1 MSMSYITTKL
11 QPLKSYPTYQFY
23 ARVDSKS
30 LDLQCTFKICILETF
45 KWLRARLKKFSDLP
59 EGMLTP
65 EPENYADFSDESIIS
80 FSYSNGLSVDVVYIE
95 KKGVWSFRMTES
107 DIGANIG
114 KENERK
120 PVQGRTF
127 STEIAFLKQGDY
139 IEAGVRTICSEPSD
153 TTADCEV
160 FRPTVVKAL
169 ADNANVR
176 LMQSGFIL
184 NKKPLEINSKS
195 DLERFFGI
203 YEDNSLNFPIV
214 LVADSE
220 TEIKE
225 IDIEKIS
232 TLNKTFSAVNCFSAV
247 NVTLENSNPNLKNIS
262 EFIPDKRK
270 KSKDKPKE
278 TIRTEKVKLPVFD
291 YVELA
296 RGLVGFAVVVFADD
310 RYFKQISNKTHI
322 NLSYGDIVVISRKNI
337 IERYSYKDYY
347 NNMSGFLKSLRYE
360 INAMPKRKQYDFGNV
375 LFHSDAKLKEYHTK
389 RHETTSLEEE
399 CRIYRLENA
408 ELKSQIKDISQYHT
422 DMQQTVESLRTAL
435 KKIDSLQKEL
445 ETCETL
451 YKEALSNNEQKESA
465 YQKSAELISFYK
477 NQIEIAA
484 LFPTDKDKICDW
496 IENSFA
502 ENIVLTQRAKAEMRK
517 FSGNLD
523 ISSFCDGI
531 VYMNSY
537 AKYRK
542 HEISEVELQLYAE
555 RNNWE
560 VQNCGKE
567 TIKMRKSDYTVTYEN
582 EQYILDL
589 HIKHGVKAEELLR
602 IYFCWDEK
610 RQKIFIGSMP
620 GHLATT
626 RQGT

>member
-1 MSMSYITTKL
+1 MSYITTKL

-65 EPENYADFSDESIIS
+65 EPENYADFSDDSIIS

-296 RGLVGFAVVVFADD
+296 RGLVGFAVVVFVDD

-337 IERYSYKDYY
+337 IERYSYKDYH
-347 NNMSGFLKSLRYE
+347 NDMSGFLKSLRYE

-422 DMQQTVESLRTAL
+422 DMQQTAESLRTAL

-465 YQKSAELISFYK
+465 YQKNAELISFYK

-502 ENIVLTQRAKAEMRK
+502 ENIVLMQRAKAEMRK

-542 HEISEVELQLYAE
+542 HEISEIELQLYAE

-610 RQKIFIGSMP
+610 RQKILIGSMP

>member
-1 MSMSYITTKL
+1 MIFIGITFIICLILFIYILLSDNFSLINIKL
-11 QPLKSYPTYQFY
+11 K
-23 ARVDSKS
+23 
-30 LDLQCTFKICILETF
+30 
-45 KWLRARLKKFSDLP
+45 
-59 EGMLTP
+59 
-65 EPENYADFSDESIIS
+65 N
-80 FSYSNGLSVDVVYIE
+80 IE
-95 KKGVWSFRMTES
+95 EK
-107 DIGANIG
+107 
-114 KENERK
+114 
-120 PVQGRTF
+120 
-127 STEIAFLKQGDY
+127 
-139 IEAGVRTICSEPSD
+139 
-153 TTADCEV
+153 
-160 FRPTVVKAL
+160 
-169 ADNANVR
+169 
-176 LMQSGFIL
+176 
-184 NKKPLEINSKS
+184 INSTLINRKKLILDS
-195 DLERFFGI
+195 EEIIKETLKTKKQI
-203 YEDNSLNFPIV
+203 YEDIDKLNDPKISMMELDRKL
-214 LVADSE
+214 LVYINEFYLINDKYKKLKNNEEFQKIAYKIIE
-220 TEIKE
+220 TE
-225 IDIEKIS
+225 DL
-232 TLNKTFSAVNCFSAV
+232 LNA
-247 NVTLENSNPNLKNIS
+247 
-262 EFIPDKRK
+262 
-270 KSKDKPKE
+270 
-278 TIRTEKVKLPVFD
+278 
-291 YVELA
+291 
-296 RGLVGFAVVVFADD
+296 
-310 RYFKQISNKTHI
+310 
-322 NLSYGDIVVISRKNI
+322 
-337 IERYSYKDYY
+337 YKDYY
-347 NNMSGFLKSLRYE
+347 NDMSGFLKSLRYE

-422 DMQQTVESLRTAL
+422 DMQQTAESLRIAL

-496 IENSFA
+496 IENIFA

-517 FSGNLD
+517 YSGNLD
-523 ISSFCDGI
+523 ISSFCDGV

-537 AKYRK
+537 ARYRK

-610 RQKIFIGSMP
+610 RQKILIGSMP

>member
-1 MSMSYITTKL
+1 MSYITTKL

-65 EPENYADFSDESIIS
+65 EPENYADFSDDSIIS

-169 ADNANVR
+169 ADNENIR

-195 DLERFFGI
+195 DLERFFRI

-296 RGLVGFAVVVFADD
+296 RGLVGFAVVVFVDD

-422 DMQQTVESLRTAL
+422 DMQQTAESLRTAL

-451 YKEALSNNEQKESA
+451 YREALSNNEQKESA

-477 NQIEIAA
+477 KQIEIAA

-496 IENSFA
+496 IENSFD

-542 HEISEVELQLYAE
+542 HEISEIELQLYAE

-610 RQKIFIGSMP
+610 RQKILIGSMP

>member
-1 MSMSYITTKL
+1 MSYITTKL

-30 LDLQCTFKICILETF
+30 LDLQCTFKICILETL
-45 KWLRARLKKFSDLP
+45 KWLRARLKKFNDLP

-65 EPENYADFSDESIIS
+65 EPENYADFSDDSIIS

-127 STEIAFLKQGDY
+127 STEIAFLKQGEY

-169 ADNANVR
+169 ADNANIR

-247 NVTLENSNPNLKNIS
+247 NVTLGNSDS
-262 EFIPDKRK
+262 
-270 KSKDKPKE
+270 
-278 TIRTEKVKLPVFD
+278 
-291 YVELA
+291 
-296 RGLVGFAVVVFADD
+296 
-310 RYFKQISNKTHI
+310 
-322 NLSYGDIVVISRKNI
+322 I
-337 IERYSYKDYY
+337 IDTF
-347 NNMSGFLKSLRYE
+347 M
-360 INAMPKRKQYDFGNV
+360 V
-375 LFHSDAKLKEYHTK
+375 
-389 RHETTSLEEE
+389 
-399 CRIYRLENA
+399 
-408 ELKSQIKDISQYHT
+408 
-422 DMQQTVESLRTAL
+422 AL
-435 KKIDSLQKEL
+435 
-445 ETCETL
+445 
-451 YKEALSNNEQKESA
+451 
-465 YQKSAELISFYK
+465 
-477 NQIEIAA
+477 
-484 LFPTDKDKICDW
+484 
-496 IENSFA
+496 
-502 ENIVLTQRAKAEMRK
+502 
-517 FSGNLD
+517 
-523 ISSFCDGI
+523 
-531 VYMNSY
+531 
-537 AKYRK
+537 
-542 HEISEVELQLYAE
+542 
-555 RNNWE
+555 
-560 VQNCGKE
+560 
-567 TIKMRKSDYTVTYEN
+567 
-582 EQYILDL
+582 
-589 HIKHGVKAEELLR
+589 
-602 IYFCWDEK
+602 
-610 RQKIFIGSMP
+610 
-620 GHLATT
+620 
-626 RQGT
+626 

>member
-1 MSMSYITTKL
+1 MSYITTKL

-65 EPENYADFSDESIIS
+65 EPENYADFSDDSIIS

-169 ADNANVR
+169 ADNENIR

-296 RGLVGFAVVVFADD
+296 RGLVGFAVVVFVDD

-322 NLSYGDIVVISRKNI
+322 NLSYGDIVVISRKNM

-422 DMQQTVESLRTAL
+422 DMQQTAESLRTAL

-451 YKEALSNNEQKESA
+451 YREALSNNEQKESA

-477 NQIEIAA
+477 KQIEIAA

-496 IENSFA
+496 IENSFD

-542 HEISEVELQLYAE
+542 HEISEIELQLYAE

-610 RQKIFIGSMP
+610 RQKILIGSMP

>member
-1 MSMSYITTKL
+1 
-11 QPLKSYPTYQFY
+11 
-23 ARVDSKS
+23 
-30 LDLQCTFKICILETF
+30 
-45 KWLRARLKKFSDLP
+45 
-59 EGMLTP
+59 
-65 EPENYADFSDESIIS
+65 
-80 FSYSNGLSVDVVYIE
+80 
-95 KKGVWSFRMTES
+95 MTES

-127 STEIAFLKQGDY
+127 STEIAFLKQGEY

-232 TLNKTFSAVNCFSAV
+232 TLNKTFSAMNYFSAV

-270 KSKDKPKE
+270 KSKDKQKE

-347 NNMSGFLKSLRYE
+347 NDMSGFLKSLRYE

-399 CRIYRLENA
+399 CRILAN
-408 ELKSQIKDISQYHT
+408 QHFHNF
-422 DMQQTVESLRTAL
+422 LRV
-435 KKIDSLQKEL
+435 K
-445 ETCETL
+445 
-451 YKEALSNNEQKESA
+451 
-465 YQKSAELISFYK
+465 
-477 NQIEIAA
+477 
-484 LFPTDKDKICDW
+484 
-496 IENSFA
+496 
-502 ENIVLTQRAKAEMRK
+502 V
-517 FSGNLD
+517 
-523 ISSFCDGI
+523 
-531 VYMNSY
+531 
-537 AKYRK
+537 
-542 HEISEVELQLYAE
+542 
-555 RNNWE
+555 
-560 VQNCGKE
+560 
-567 TIKMRKSDYTVTYEN
+567 KMK
-582 EQYILDL
+582 
-589 HIKHGVKAEELLR
+589 
-602 IYFCWDEK
+602 
-610 RQKIFIGSMP
+610 
-620 GHLATT
+620 
-626 RQGT
+626 